1 MKTNNYLT
9 TNEFTKRVEEFGFD
23 VVISETTI
31 FIYNND
37 HLIATV
43 LTCKAYQLYTNYSV
57 WETLSEHLQ
66 KSLFKLLTD
75 YASTPPDE
83 REEEKKCHWKHLWLS
98 GSNGDYLN
106 LDLEND
112 NCYLDDKDDYYYKKT
127 IFTQKEIDEIK
138 EKYHTDLSDFERVEM
153 EVEE

>member
-43 LTCKAYQLYTNYSV
+43 LTCKSYQLYTNYSV

-83 REEEKKCHWKHLWLS
+83 REEEKKFYLEHKWMGYEGHNYLTQCNVTGKHYLS
-98 GSNGDYLN
+98 FKI
-106 LDLEND
+106 EN
-112 NCYLDDKDDYYYKKT
+112 KHYKT
-127 IFTQKEIDEIK
+127 QFTQEEINKIK
-138 EKYHTDLSDFERVEM
+138 EKYNTDLSDFEEI
-153 EVEE
+153 EVKE